1 MSKYTYH
8 IKLGGSDY
16 VEVFPANRIQIR
28 GYWED
33 DSWFD
38 RVELSSE
45 VKICRKDNQ
54 SIYDSI
60 SSWRTDPAKY
70 STVCLFQVRSSGAT
84 FRTFSFNPR
93 WGKIDYETAVYTFK
107 PAYFDSYETI
117 WKPNQSKNAFLSG
130 GVGADRYSYYNE
142 TATNKPYVNYLSFL
156 PNDKKLFPVYEDML
170 TNISGINTVESTI
183 LNGDFGAISVTT
195 QYGIP
200 LSYVTGEENFF
211 PYSAISLHKLNNRT
225 VEQIMDI
232 LKIFQIYPFFS
243 EIDTIRLEH
252 VYYMLYVLQNNAVSI
267 TFDDDE
273 NIYEFIDEK
282 LPVSEKLSL
291 HEDKG
296 NTDNDFT
303 NQTLSYTNY
312 RIGVSGI
319 EINEDH
325 TTQFTDI
332 DKWIAAGSDYTDN
345 DLLICGTNQQIK
357 KWTSTAAIQTFTN
370 NQFSVADSGT
380 WVYFRSNDFK
390 VENGNG
396 FSCYIDITQING
408 TVTNLRA
415 ELEDRSTG
423 AIISTTSPSLS
434 LGVNTFTLSRSGSTV
449 TDACLLISFFAST
462 SPAGIAGYATCRSIV
477 GTDYRV
483 VWQQGYSTSRLNGH
497 FSQYNIIK
505 KYWDYYRPT
514 NSGTQR
520 GDAGASVA
528 FSATNS
534 QFTYRRETKKRYYPN
549 DINMKH
555 GVNDGTR
562 IAKIEQYTRDL
573 DTDFVQFTLL
583 YQEDE

>member
-1 MSKYTYH
+1 
-8 IKLGGSDY
+8 
-16 VEVFPANRIQIR
+16 
-28 GYWED
+28 
-33 DSWFD
+33 
-38 RVELSSE
+38 
-45 VKICRKDNQ
+45 
-54 SIYDSI
+54 
-60 SSWRTDPAKY
+60 
-70 STVCLFQVRSSGAT
+70 
-84 FRTFSFNPR
+84 
-93 WGKIDYETAVYTFK
+93 
-107 PAYFDSYETI
+107 
-117 WKPNQSKNAFLSG
+117 
-130 GVGADRYSYYNE
+130 
-142 TATNKPYVNYLSFL
+142 
-156 PNDKKLFPVYEDML
+156 ML
-170 TNISGINTVESTI
+170 TDISGINTVESTI
-183 LNGDFGAISVTT
+183 LNGDSGSISVTT

-211 PYSAISLHKLNNRT
+211 PYSAISLYKLINRS
-225 VEQIMDI
+225 VEEVMDI

-243 EIDTIRLEH
+243 ETDTIRLEH

-282 LPVSEKLSL
+282 LPASEKLSL
-291 HEDKG
+291 HEDES

-325 TTQFTDI
+325 TTQFTDL
-332 DKWIAAGSDYTDN
+332 DKFIASGSDYTDY
-345 DLLICGTNQQIK
+345 DILTCGTNQHVK
-357 KWTSTAAIQTFTN
+357 EWKSTAAIQTFTN

-390 VENGNG
+390 VENGDG

-415 ELEDRSTG
+415 QLEDRSSG

-462 SPAGIAGYATCRSIV
+462 SPAGIVGYGTCRSNI
-477 GTDYRV
+477 GADYRV
-483 VWQQGYSTSRLNGH
+483 VWESGYPFDFTGLRLNGN

-505 KYWDYYRPT
+505 KYWKYYRPT
-514 NSGTQR
+514 NLGTFSG
-520 GDAGASVA
+520 DVAGSSSTL
-528 FSATNS
+528 SATDS